1 MNEKQ
6 SFGGKL
12 KGFIARFFDITFWKF
27 ILVGVVNTLVG
38 TGIMFLFYNVFHFSY
53 WVSSASNYVFG
64 SILSYFLNK
73 AFTFKSKVPAGK
85 TLWRFVVNI
94 SLCYLVAYGGA
105 KPLAR
110 LIFSGAS
117 QTVQENLAMLAGMC
131 FFVALN
137 YIGQRFFVFK
147 NNEDKENNNEH

>member
-147 NNEDKENNNEH
+147 NNEDKGNNNEH